1 MVTVSESICYP
12 LLCNLL
18 QTPQNRAASPRDY
31 GDSWIRWRDIAL
43 FDHESLKA
51 SLALPGQ
58 ILKNGELK
66 KESRGIKP
74 MKKLIAMLV
83 LVAGASILTAD
94 DNSLPV
100 MTKHVKTSGEFTVAV
115 AEQMPDADYSY
126 KLTPPQMSFAEQI
139 AHIANSNNYFCA
151 TLAGDKP
158 SSGKPASMGKA
169 DVIAFL
175 KKSNGYCLQVVSK
188 ATTAQLNK
196 AYKAEDGEMTGT
208 ELITILLDHTTH
220 HRAQAEMYLRSK
232 GITPTQYRY

>member
-1 MVTVSESICYP
+1 
-12 LLCNLL
+12 
-18 QTPQNRAASPRDY
+18 
-31 GDSWIRWRDIAL
+31 
-43 FDHESLKA
+43 
-51 SLALPGQ
+51 
-58 ILKNGELK
+58 
-66 KESRGIKP
+66 
-74 MKKLIAMLV
+74 MKKLIAILV

-94 DNSLPV
+94 DNFLPLL
-100 MTKHVKTSGEFTVAV
+100 TKHVKTSGEFTVAV

-139 AHIANSNNYFCA
+139 AHIASSNNYFCA

-158 SSGKPASMGKA
+158 DTGKPASMGKA

-188 ATTAQLNK
+188 ATPAQLAK
-196 AYKAEDGEMTGT
+196 TYKSEEGQMTGT

>member
-1 MVTVSESICYP
+1 
-12 LLCNLL
+12 
-18 QTPQNRAASPRDY
+18 
-31 GDSWIRWRDIAL
+31 
-43 FDHESLKA
+43 
-51 SLALPGQ
+51 
-58 ILKNGELK
+58 
-66 KESRGIKP
+66 
-74 MKKLIAMLV
+74 MKKLIAILV

-94 DNSLPV
+94 DNFLPL

-126 KLTPPQMSFAEQI
+126 KLTPPQMSFADQI
-139 AHIANSNNYFCA
+139 VHIADSNNFFCA

-158 SSGKPASMGKA
+158 GMGKPASKGKA

-175 KKSNGYCLQVVSK
+175 KKSNDYCLQVVSK
-188 ATTAQLNK
+188 ATTAQLAK
-196 AYKAEDGEMTGT
+196 TYKAEGGEMAGT